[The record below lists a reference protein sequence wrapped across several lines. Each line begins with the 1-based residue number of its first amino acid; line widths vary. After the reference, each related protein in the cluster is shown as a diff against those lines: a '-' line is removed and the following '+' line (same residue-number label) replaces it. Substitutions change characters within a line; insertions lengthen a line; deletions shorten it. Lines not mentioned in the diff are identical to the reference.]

1 LCTAIP
7 HSKVKALKGNAYKR
21 LREFVH
27 EMEDTARLQSSAA
40 TKKARRKGKAPPRN
54 SDFVYFED
62 VMTKVQARTGDGEA
76 QWVLRGYEN
85 AWLDAVK

>member
-1 LCTAIP
+1 M
-7 HSKVKALKGNAYKR
+7 
-21 LREFVH
+21 H

>member
-1 LCTAIP
+1 
-7 HSKVKALKGNAYKR
+7 
-21 LREFVH
+21 
-27 EMEDTARLQSSAA
+27 MEDTARLQSSAA
-40 TKKARRKGKAPPRN
+40 RKKALRKGKAPPSN